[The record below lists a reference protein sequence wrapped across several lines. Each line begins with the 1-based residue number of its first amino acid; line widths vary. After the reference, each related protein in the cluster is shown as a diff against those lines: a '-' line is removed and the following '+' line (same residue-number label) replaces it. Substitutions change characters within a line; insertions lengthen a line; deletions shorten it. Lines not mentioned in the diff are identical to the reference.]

1 MVCLWHTMLV
11 NKWKE
16 LKSSNYIGLLMET
29 AILLFWH
36 EVAGIVALAT
46 SAALMEVELLCGTT
60 KGFTHSL
67 TLLSRSEALKCAV
80 AWDQGW
86 RQRRCLPTP
95 RLQQA
100 GIHFQAS
107 SRLPHCKDGCSQCQP
122 DKRTPLGMDRHQ
134 RHDSCPSRCRHLHL
148 AFLSQEQT
156 GPAAPPPWNTAG
168 GKRNHFVVHSLLS
181 PEEGQKKQWLIF
193 LEMCLGTVVAENLGH
208 NKSSQCFPSA

>member
-86 RQRRCLPTP
+86 RQRHCLPTP

-100 GIHFQAS
+100 GIHFPGIFPAPSLQGWVFTVPAWQENS
-107 SRLPHCKDGCSQCQP
+107 SGNGQTPKARFLPFQVQTSPPCLPLPGANRTCS
-122 DKRTPLGMDRHQ
+122 
-134 RHDSCPSRCRHLHL
+134 PSTLKY
-148 AFLSQEQT
+148 S
-156 GPAAPPPWNTAG
+156 WW
-168 GKRNHFVVHSLLS
+168 
-181 PEEGQKKQWLIF
+181 QKKPFCGAFSAVPRGRSRETMTHIPWDV
-193 LEMCLGTVVAENLGH
+193 LGDCSGGEFRA
-208 NKSSQCFPSA
+208 Q